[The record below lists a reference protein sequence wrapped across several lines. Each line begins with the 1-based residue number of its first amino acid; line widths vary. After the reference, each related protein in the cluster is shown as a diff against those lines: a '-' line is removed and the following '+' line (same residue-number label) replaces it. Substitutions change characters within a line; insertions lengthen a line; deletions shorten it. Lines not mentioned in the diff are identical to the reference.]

1 MNQFKIRLNKTNS
14 VNSVNKDN
22 MVDVEFQQTTN
33 PYMFTTDIKD
43 TIDQYEVFE
52 AERANCTNYRLITT
66 IKPFCSNVLFNP
78 ITEIVYKEGSDDCIV
93 ADDYA
98 SINFDNLVKYNKLS
112 ATDVAKIY
120 GSKEPTRAQM
130 IRDTEY
136 SRKEINFEYHPGTDI
151 FNNHILRNTSF
162 KIVNP
167 PNTIPNT
174 IDNESRQVFNTIS
187 DFLRHYDAKP
197 IYYNKRTSITN
208 IGTKQQKHLY
218 DADDILSMQNGDAI
232 NNNLMEENGW
242 FGFVNK
248 SSVIAKK
255 NENKKWVD
263 EGFNKVI
270 NNRESCEFI
279 DMYPDRTLFSF
290 NPKYNPYRHRPE
302 YNWDLFLTY
311 PYENDYNN
319 VLISGGLLV
328 KSIELAF
335 NSVGRRIVL
344 FSTYTKHNLS
354 IGTAFN
360 LYIGENKVENIL
372 VNSLGNVKKEDEE
385 YYFYTTQTDIISD
398 ILGKKTEID
407 EDTDNDVINKQIKD
421 TGATFRLKHI
431 VNGYESEY
439 YIRKFKKLPN
449 LNKIVNKE
457 DELTLDKSYC
467 VNEFEEWIKDK
478 PNDFD
483 KEQYQLAFSSTI
495 YNDNNTQVTWT
506 DGINIDNILDNRGR
520 PLTEIYL
527 TIMKCNKGYSKW
539 YENDD
544 VKRAE
549 NVKSKEIEYSHC
561 FGDVSW
567 GFDLLSAKNEEEI
580 ILQEKLR
587 DVKLIHNVNEDIVND
602 DEFNGDIVE
611 YNTTTCNETILEDCY
626 FRFNTY
632 LRENTVDYY
641 TYQYDE
647 ITSDDYDVKEFTV
660 ETSLIDPKKENE
672 YEYLKHPEGYYY
684 KAHYRIL
691 LKEFGEI
698 HQESHFDLNIKN
710 VAIRRND
717 MDNSTYVVVQTKLPH
732 HLAANDKIMLC
743 NDNTDE
749 MVDIRVKSV
758 INSNTFTF
766 ASINDE
772 LDART
777 VCDILNG
784 KYDEDNITYSLKRY
798 NDNIPFYAE
807 KVDNTN
813 RYLWRNVNNVG
824 NKDNTVL
831 PEYRFANGYFYID
844 QDINFFLK
852 RQDPFNEFGLWYNG
866 EDEDNIL
873 PNDIIGNILK
883 ESNYEYKEE
892 TEATC

>member
-43 TIDQYEVFE
+43 IIDQYEVFE

-167 PNTIPNT
+167 TTNKGGN
-174 IDNESRQVFNTIS
+174 DFNTIS
-187 DFLRHYDAKP
+187 DFLRRYDTEP
-197 IYYNKRTSITN
+197 IDYNKRTSITD
-208 IGTKQQKHLY
+208 TKTRQKKHLY

-232 NNNLMEENGW
+232 HNNLMEENGW

-360 LYIGENKVENIL
+360 LYINENKIENIL

-385 YYFYTTQTDIISD
+385 HYFYTTQIDIISD
-398 ILGKKTEID
+398 ILGKITEID
-407 EDTDNDVINKQIKD
+407 EDTDNDEINKQIKD
-421 TGATFRLKHI
+421 TGTTFRLKHI

-527 TIMKCNKGYSKW
+527 TVMKRNKGYSKW
-539 YENDD
+539 YTDRD
-544 VKRAE
+544 VT
-549 NVKSKEIEYSHC
+549 NQNIEYSHC
-561 FGDVSW
+561 FGNISW
-567 GFDLLSAKNEEEI
+567 GFDLLSAKSEAEI
-580 ILQEKLR
+580 NLQESLQ
-587 DVKLIHNVNEDIVND
+587 DVKLIHNVDIDKDIVNA

-611 YNTTTCNETILEDCY
+611 YNVTTCNETILEDCY

-632 LRENTVDYY
+632 LRENPVDYY

-647 ITSDDYDVKEFTV
+647 ITSDDYDVNEFIV

-710 VAIRRND
+710 VAIRRNEAD
-717 MDNSTYVVVQTKLPH
+717 DSTYVVVQTKLPH

-798 NDNIPFYAE
+798 NSNIPFYAE

-824 NKDNTVL
+824 NKDNKVL

-866 EDEDNIL
+866 EEEEEDNIL

>member
-22 MVDVEFQQTTN
+22 MVDVELQQTTN

-78 ITEIVYKEGSDDCIV
+78 ITEIVYKEGSDECIV
-93 ADDYA
+93 ADDYNT
-98 SINFDNLVKYNKLS
+98 IKFNKL
-112 ATDVAKIY
+112 ADDKILDETAVTKIY
-120 GSKEPTRAQM
+120 GSIEPTRAQM

-167 PNTIPNT
+167 TTNKGGN
-174 IDNESRQVFNTIS
+174 DFNTIS
-187 DFLRHYDAKP
+187 DFLRRYDTEP
-197 IYYNKRTSITN
+197 IDYNKRTSITDTN
-208 IGTKQQKHLY
+208 TRQKKRLY
-218 DADDILSMQNGDAI
+218 DADDILSMHNGDAI

-311 PYENDYNN
+311 PYENDYDN

-385 YYFYTTQTDIISD
+385 HYFYTTQTNIISD
-398 ILGKKTEID
+398 ILGKITEID
-407 EDTDNDVINKQIKD
+407 EDTDNDEINKQIKD

-527 TIMKCNKGYSKW
+527 TIMKRNKGYSKW
-539 YENDD
+539 YTDRD
-544 VKRAE
+544 VT
-549 NVKSKEIEYSHC
+549 NQNIEYSHC
-561 FGDVSW
+561 FGNVSW
-567 GFDLLSAKNEEEI
+567 GFDLLSAKSEEEI
-580 ILQEKLR
+580 NLQESLQ
-587 DVKLIHNVNEDIVND
+587 DVKLIHNVDIDKDIVNA

-611 YNTTTCNETILEDCY
+611 YNVTTCNETVLEDCY

-632 LRENTVDYY
+632 LRENPVNYY
-641 TYQYDE
+641 IYQYDE
-647 ITSDDYDVKEFTV
+647 ITSDDYDVNEFIV
-660 ETSLIDPKKENE
+660 ETSLIDSKKENE

-717 MDNSTYVVVQTKLPH
+717 ADDSTYVVVQTKLPH

-758 INSNTFTF
+758 INSNIFTF
-766 ASINDE
+766 SSINDE
-772 LDART
+772 LDAKT
-777 VCDILNG
+777 ICDILNG

-807 KVDNTN
+807 KIDNTN

-824 NKDNTVL
+824 DKDNTVL

-866 EDEDNIL
+866 EPEDNKL

>member
-1 MNQFKIRLNKTNS
+1 MNLNQFKIRLNKTNS

-22 MVDVEFQQTTN
+22 MVDVELQQTTN

-52 AERANCTNYRLITT
+52 SERANCTNYRLITT

-93 ADDYA
+93 A
-98 SINFDNLVKYNKLS
+98 
-112 ATDVAKIY
+112 TDVNNKIDVSKMKGGDKIY
-120 GSKEPTRAQM
+120 GEINPERAQM

-167 PNTIPNT
+167 TT
-174 IDNESRQVFNTIS
+174 VKRSKDFNTIR
-187 DFLRHYDAKP
+187 DLLRRYDTGP
-197 IYYNKRTSITN
+197 IYYKKRTSITDIN
-208 IGTKQQKHLY
+208 TKQKKHLY
-218 DADDILSMQNGDAI
+218 DADDILSMRNGDAI

-242 FGFVNK
+242 FGFVNR

-255 NENKKWVD
+255 NENKKWAD

-319 VLISGGLLV
+319 ALISGGLLI

-360 LYIGENKVENIL
+360 LYITNKDKNNEVKVIKVENIL

-385 YYFYTTQTDIISD
+385 HYFYTTQTDIISD
-398 ILGKKTEID
+398 ILGKITEID
-407 EDTDNDVINKQIKD
+407 EDTDNDKINKQIKD
-421 TGATFRLKHI
+421 TDATFRLKHI

-527 TIMKCNKGYSKW
+527 TIMKRNKGYSKW

-580 ILQEKLR
+580 ILQEKLH
-587 DVKLIHNVNEDIVND
+587 DVKLIHNVNEDIVNN

-632 LRENTVDYY
+632 LRENPVNYY
-641 TYQYDE
+641 IYQYDE

-717 MDNSTYVVVQTKLPH
+717 VDNSTYVVVQTKLPH
-732 HLAANDKIMLC
+732 HLVANDRIMLY
-743 NDNTDE
+743 NNEDDE
-749 MVDIRVKSV
+749 VTDIRVKSI
-758 INSNTFTF
+758 INNNTFTF
-766 ASINDE
+766 SSLSEEI
-772 LDART
+772 DART
-777 VCDILNG
+777 IYNLL
-784 KYDEDNITYSLKRY
+784 DETDDEGNLKYSLKRY
-798 NDNIPFYAE
+798 NSNIPFYAE

-813 RYLWRNVNNVG
+813 RYLWRNINNVG
-824 NKDNTVL
+824 NKDNIVL

-852 RQDPFNEFGLWYNG
+852 RQDPFNEFGLWYSG
-866 EDEDNIL
+866 EEEDNIL
-873 PNDIIGNILK
+873 PNDIIGNVLK

>member
-22 MVDVEFQQTTN
+22 MVDVELQQTTN

-78 ITEIVYKEGSDDCIV
+78 ITEIVYKEGSDECIV
-93 ADDYA
+93 ADDI
-98 SINFDNLVKYNKLS
+98 SKTKIIKGVD
-112 ATDVAKIY
+112 KIY
-120 GSKEPTRAQM
+120 GEKKPDRAQM

-167 PNTIPNT
+167 TT
-174 IDNESRQVFNTIS
+174 DKGRAYFNTIS
-187 DFLRHYDAKP
+187 DLLRRYDMKQVK
-197 IYYNKRTSITN
+197 YNKRSNITDTN
-208 IGTKQQKHLY
+208 NLKDKHLY
-218 DADDILSMQNGDAI
+218 DADDILSMKNGDAI

-242 FGFVNK
+242 FGFVNR

-255 NENKKWVD
+255 NENKNKWVD

-311 PYENDYNN
+311 PYENDYSNI
-319 VLISGGLLV
+319 LISGGLLI

-360 LYIGENKVENIL
+360 LYITNKDKNNEVKVIKVENIL

-385 YYFYTTQTDIISD
+385 HYFYTTQTDIIGK
-398 ILGKKTEID
+398 ILGNNEEID
-407 EDTDNDVINKQIKD
+407 DDTDNDDVNKQIKT
-421 TGATFRLKHI
+421 TGSTFRLKHI

-449 LNKIVNKE
+449 LNKIVNEE
-457 DELTLDKSYC
+457 DKLALDKSYC
-467 VNEFEEWIKDK
+467 VNEFKEWIKNK

-506 DGINIDNILDNRGR
+506 DGINIDNLLDNRGR

-527 TIMKCNKGYSKW
+527 TIMKRNKGYSKW
-539 YENDD
+539 YENDN

-561 FGDVSW
+561 FGNISW

-580 ILQEKLR
+580 ILQEKLH

-602 DEFNGDIVE
+602 AEFNGDIVE
-611 YNTTTCNETILEDCY
+611 YNVTTCNEIILEDCY

-632 LRENTVDYY
+632 LRENPVNYY
-641 TYQYDE
+641 IYQYDE
-647 ITSDDYDVKEFTV
+647 ITSDDYDVNKFTV

-717 MDNSTYVVVQTKLPH
+717 IDNSTYVVVQTKLPH
-732 HLAANDKIMLC
+732 HLTANDKIMLC
-743 NDNTDE
+743 KDGTDE
-749 MVDIRVKSV
+749 VVDIRVNSV
-758 INSNTFTF
+758 INSNVFTF
-766 ASINDE
+766 ASIKE

-777 VCDILNG
+777 IYDILNG

-873 PNDIIGNILK
+873 PNDIIGNVLK

>member
-1 MNQFKIRLNKTNS
+1 MNQFRIRLNKTNS

-43 TIDQYEVFE
+43 IIDQYEVFE

-93 ADDYA
+93 ADDI
-98 SINFDNLVKYNKLS
+98 SKTEIIKGVD
-112 ATDVAKIY
+112 KIY
-120 GSKEPTRAQM
+120 GEKNPKRAQM

-167 PNTIPNT
+167 PNTIN
-174 IDNESRQVFNTIS
+174 NESRQVFNTIS
-187 DFLRHYDAKP
+187 DFLRHYDTEP
-197 IYYNKRTSITN
+197 IYYNKRASITD
-208 IGTKQQKHLY
+208 IKTKQKKHLY

-311 PYENDYNN
+311 PYENDYSNI
-319 VLISGGLLV
+319 LISGGLLI
-328 KSIELAF
+328 KSIELSF

-360 LYIGENKVENIL
+360 LYITNKDKNNEVKVIKVENIL

-385 YYFYTTQTDIISD
+385 HYFYTTQTDIISD
-398 ILGKKTEID
+398 ILGKSTEID
-407 EDTDNDVINKQIKD
+407 EDTDNDKINKQIRD
-421 TGATFRLKHI
+421 TDATFRLKHI

-467 VNEFEEWIKDK
+467 VKEFEEWIKDK

-527 TIMKCNKGYSKW
+527 TVMKRNKGYSEW
-539 YENDD
+539 YTDRD
-544 VKRAE
+544 VT
-549 NVKSKEIEYSHC
+549 NQNIEYSHC
-561 FGDVSW
+561 FGNVSW
-567 GFDLLSAKNEEEI
+567 GFDLLSAKSEEEI
-580 ILQEKLR
+580 NLQERLN
-587 DVKLIHNVNEDIVND
+587 DVKLIHNVVDIDIVND

-611 YNTTTCNETILEDCY
+611 YNVTTCNETILEDCY

-647 ITSDDYDVKEFTV
+647 ITSDDYDKKGFIKETTKLTNDDVKRFW
-660 ETSLIDPKKENE
+660 I
-672 YEYLKHPEGYYY
+672 HPEGYYY

-717 MDNSTYVVVQTKLPH
+717 TDNSTYVVVQTKLPH

-758 INSNTFTF
+758 IDSNTFTF

-798 NDNIPFYAE
+798 NSNIPFYAE

-852 RQDPFNEFGLWYNG
+852 RQDPFNEFGLWYDG
-866 EDEDNIL
+866 EPEDNIL
-873 PNDIIGNILK
+873 PNDTIGNILK

>member
-1 MNQFKIRLNKTNS
+1 MNHFKIRLNKTNS

-22 MVDVEFQQTTN
+22 MVDVELQQTTN

-78 ITEIVYKEGSDDCIV
+78 ITEIVYKEGSDECIV
-93 ADDYA
+93 ADDI
-98 SINFDNLVKYNKLS
+98 SKTKIIKGVD
-112 ATDVAKIY
+112 KIY
-120 GSKEPTRAQM
+120 GEKKPDRAQM

-167 PNTIPNT
+167 TT
-174 IDNESRQVFNTIS
+174 DKGRAYFNTIS
-187 DFLRHYDAKP
+187 DLLRRYDMKQVK
-197 IYYNKRTSITN
+197 YNKRSNITDTN
-208 IGTKQQKHLY
+208 NLKDKHLY
-218 DADDILSMQNGDAI
+218 DADDILSMKNGDAI

-242 FGFVNK
+242 FGFVNR

-255 NENKKWVD
+255 NENKNKWVD

-311 PYENDYNN
+311 PYENDYSNI
-319 VLISGGLLV
+319 LISGGLLI

-360 LYIGENKVENIL
+360 LYITNKDKNNEVKVIKVENIL

-385 YYFYTTQTDIISD
+385 HYFYTTQTDIIGK
-398 ILGKKTEID
+398 ILGNNEEID
-407 EDTDNDVINKQIKD
+407 DDTDNDDVNKQIKT
-421 TGATFRLKHI
+421 TGSTFRLKHI

-449 LNKIVNKE
+449 LNKIVNEE
-457 DELTLDKSYC
+457 DKLALDKSYC
-467 VNEFEEWIKDK
+467 VNEFKEWIKNK

-506 DGINIDNILDNRGR
+506 DGINIDNLLDNRGR

-527 TIMKCNKGYSKW
+527 TIMKRNKGYSKW
-539 YENDD
+539 YENDN

-561 FGDVSW
+561 FGNISW

-580 ILQEKLR
+580 ILQEKLH

-602 DEFNGDIVE
+602 AEFNGDIVE
-611 YNTTTCNETILEDCY
+611 YNVTTCNEIILEDCY

-632 LRENTVDYY
+632 LRENPVNYY
-641 TYQYDE
+641 IYQYDE
-647 ITSDDYDVKEFTV
+647 ITSDDYDVNKFTV

-717 MDNSTYVVVQTKLPH
+717 IDNSTYVVVQTKLPH
-732 HLAANDKIMLC
+732 HLTANDKIMLC
-743 NDNTDE
+743 KDGTDE
-749 MVDIRVKSV
+749 VVDIRVNSV
-758 INSNTFTF
+758 INSNVFTF
-766 ASINDE
+766 ASIKE

-777 VCDILNG
+777 IYDILNG

-873 PNDIIGNILK
+873 PNDIIGNVLK